1 MTVQEMLYDFD
12 LKIDKVASL
21 ANPDF
26 NLAEKE
32 WLLNEGQNVLIKQR
46 YSINNNSRAG
56 FEAIQ
61 KRIDDLKNLIVRFP
75 EQPDLDLI
83 DHSGV

>member
-32 WLLNEGQNVLIKQR
+32 WLLNEGQNVVVKQR
-46 YSINNNSRAG
+46 YGPNNVYRAG
-56 FEAIQ
+56 FEVIQ
-61 KRIDDLKNLIVRFP
+61 KRVDDLKNLVARYP
-75 EQPDLDLI
+75 EQDDLDLVE
-83 DHSGV
+83 HSGV